1 MPNES
6 LEAQT
11 GTLPELQDIAPPEQ
25 EEEEEERN
33 VMECENCGNEIDLDC
48 EDSVMVLTGRRW
60 DTPTCRWSLSHEHWC
75 YGCQCDDAVF
85 IVDWHSDPAL
95 RASEGWCSHSL
106 ASGNYYCHESSRE
119 WNTYP
124 EESEEEDS
132 QNDRLLNYS
141 TDIFDILNWPREN
154 AKDALVFGV
163 ELEIEGRGDTYSND
177 LVDILGGSKG
187 TKTGRAILK
196 YDGSLSNSRG
206 CEIVTLP
213 YTLEQHRKPG
223 LWDVLLDSRLQA
235 HARSGAG
242 TTNCGMHVHINRCA
256 LSALTVGK
264 MVVFLNNPDNG
275 GFVTTVAQRQSGS
288 YCVRDSAKKHSD
300 ALHGYDMSR
309 YDIINISGGATVE
322 VRMFRGNVRP
332 ERVLKNIEFCHAL
345 VRFCESHGITQAQRW
360 GVFADWLSKQRKS
373 YPNLYGFLAEKGYF
387 PVPRNAPA
395 PVADA

>member
-11 GTLPELQDIAPPEQ
+11 GTLPELQDVAPPEP
-25 EEEEEERN
+25 EEEERN
-33 VMECENCGNEIDLDC
+33 VIECENCGAEIDLDC
-48 EDSVMVLTGRRW
+48 ENAVMVRTGRRW
-60 DTPTCRWSLSHEHWC
+60 DSGHYRWRLDHEQWC
-75 YGCQCDDAVF
+75 DRCQCDDAVF
-85 IVDWHSDPAL
+85 IVDWLSDIAL
-95 RASEGWCSHSL
+95 RASEGWCSHSF
-106 ASGNYYCHESSRE
+106 ASDNYCYHESSEE
-119 WNTYP
+119 WYTYP
-124 EESEEEDS
+124 EESEEEDDS
-132 QNDRLLNYS
+132 QNDRLLSYS
-141 TDIFDILNWPREN
+141 TDIFDVLCWPREN
-154 AKDALVFGV
+154 AKNALVFGV

-177 LVDILGGSKG
+177 LVDILGGSRG

-196 YDGSLSNSRG
+196 YDGSLSDSRG

-223 LWDVLLDSRLQA
+223 LWDVLLDSRIQA
-235 HARSGAG
+235 RARSGAG
-242 TTNCGMHVHINRCA
+242 TTSCGMHVHINRRA

-360 GVFADWLSKQRKS
+360 GVFAEWLSKQRKS